1 MQIKASFPLK
11 GARQYVHGTSIFNA
25 FVNAAKDAGYTQG
38 NIDIVFKKIVS
49 NPDCLI
55 QIRASLPDDSSVA
68 VVSGAVDNSQITLC
82 LVPADHMGPVIR
94 VEYDEE
100 AVCAGAVI
108 EGSRISSQSATHD
121 DEIELLIALCKKLH
135 QSYFNADKKWLF
147 SRYKGRFPLELSGEV
162 SLSITKNV
170 GTKLTCSDVVSG
182 GRKVG
187 EIFFS

>member
-38 NIDIVFKKIVS
+38 NIDVIFKKMVS
-49 NPDCLI
+49 NPGCFI
-55 QIRASLPDDSSVA
+55 QMRASLPEDSSVA
-68 VVSGAVDNSQITLC
+68 VVTGADNSKTTFC
-82 LVPADHMGPVIR
+82 LVPADCIGPITKVG
-94 VEYDEE
+94 YDEE

-108 EGSRISSQSATHD
+108 EGSSISVKNATHD
-121 DEIELLIALCKKLH
+121 DEIELLVALCKKLH
-135 QSYFNADKKWLF
+135 QTYFDIDKRWLF

-162 SLSITKNV
+162 ALSIAKNV

-182 GRKVG
+182 GVKVG